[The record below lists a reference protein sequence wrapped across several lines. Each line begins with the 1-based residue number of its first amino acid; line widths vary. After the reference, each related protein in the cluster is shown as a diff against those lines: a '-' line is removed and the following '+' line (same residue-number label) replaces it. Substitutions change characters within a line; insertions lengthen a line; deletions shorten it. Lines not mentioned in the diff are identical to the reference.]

1 MQSLDAMAPPLA
13 RRQLL
18 LGLGASL
25 LAAPFTSLLRT
36 PARADGGKRA
46 RRLLVFFSPNGT
58 VHAKWRPTGGETD
71 FAFPKGSILEPL
83 AKRRGDLV
91 VLDGVDFKGFDNHEP
106 GMNGMLTGQGTLTH
120 EGRGASV
127 DQYVAS
133 KIGAAT
139 RFPSLELGVQT
150 SAWGGS
156 RQTRMCYA
164 APDTFVPPE
173 DSPKNAWTR
182 LFGDLGKK
190 PGEVDATLARRK
202 SVLDV
207 VRADL
212 ADLRARVGVTEQHK
226 LDDHLEAIRA
236 VEKTLTTP
244 VAASCTAPVAPIDL
258 ALQAHEN
265 FPALGRTQSDLAVL
279 ALACGLTNVASI
291 QWTHTVSPT
300 VFSWLGIGDGHHEL
314 SHKPDENAK
323 GVADFVAAE
332 RWFAEQFLYV
342 LDKLAAIPEPDGS
355 GTLLDTTLVVWAK
368 ELGDGRLHDAKSV
381 PFVLAGRAGGALR
394 TGRYLRYP
402 GEPHQRLL
410 VSICQAM
417 GLTNLTFGDPSHG
430 AGPLGGLL
438 G

>member
-1 MQSLDAMAPPLA
+1 MPPLA
-13 RRQLL
+13 SRRQVL

-25 LAAPFTSLLRT
+25 LAAPFGSLLRG

-58 VHAKWRPTGGETD
+58 VHSRYRPTGGEKD
-71 FAFPKGSILEPL
+71 FAFAPGSILEPL
-83 AKRRGDLV
+83 AKRRDDLV
-91 VLDGVDFKGFDNHEP
+91 ILDGIDFKGFDNHEA
-106 GMNGMLTGQGTLTH
+106 GMAGMLTGQGAPTH
-120 EGRGASV
+120 EGKGASV
-127 DQYVAS
+127 DQYVAGKLGGS
-133 KIGAAT
+133 T
-139 RFPSLELGVQT
+139 RFPSVELGVQT

-164 APDTFVPPE
+164 GPSTFVPPE

-182 LFGDLGKK
+182 LFGGLSTK
-190 PGEVDATLARRK
+190 PGEIDATLARKK

-207 VRADL
+207 VKGDL
-212 ADLRARVGVTEQHK
+212 ADLRGRVGAVEQRK
-226 LDDHLEAIRA
+226 LDDHLDAIRA

-258 ALQAHEN
+258 PLYDHKS
-265 FPALGRTQSDLAVL
+265 FPAIGRAQTDLAVL
-279 ALACGLTNVASI
+279 ALACGLTSVASI

-300 VFSWLGIGDGHHEL
+300 VFSWLGLGDGHHEL
-314 SHKPDENAK
+314 SHKPDENKK

-332 RWFAEQFLYV
+332 RWFAEQFLYL
-342 LDKLAAIPEPDGS
+342 LDKLAATPEPDGS
-355 GTLLDTTLVVWAK
+355 GTLLDTSLVVWAK
-368 ELGDGRLHDAKSV
+368 ELGDGRMHDAKSV

-394 TGRYLRYP
+394 TGRYLKYA
-402 GEPHQRLL
+402 GEPHQKLL

-417 GLTNLTFGDPSHG
+417 GLTNTTFGDPSHG
-430 AGPLGGLL
+430 TGGLGGLL